1 MRAGIVSRGY
11 ETIFISGEG
20 ENISSSVGASLNWQ
34 QRRTRLRDFGSTF
47 LSRGIMR
54 LVFLTRRM
62 YSLASEYLLEPL
74 REGFD
79 FTLYRGRER
88 GAFVR
93 FLNSRACILLVLSLV
108 LLATCAWSQTQLA
121 ALSGTITDP
130 SGAVVPGVGVT
141 VVSQTTG
148 LKRSVLTDTAGEY
161 RFAGLPTGAYTIR
174 AEKTGFQTQV
184 REGIALNSDLN
195 IDFSLTIGALPQKI
209 TVNANL
215 SGIDTTTS
223 TVSGLVAEPSLT
235 KLPLNNQDLFSA
247 VALEPGVAPDPS
259 SAPSLLSSGR
269 TAQVAI
275 NGIRPSMTN
284 VLIDGMDAT
293 DPVWGFSPAGAS
305 GFFLGL
311 DELAQVSVLTQT
323 FNAEYGGHG
332 GAVIDMTTKSGGNQ
346 FHGLL
351 WELHRDASLD
361 ARNYFDLS
369 ANPIPPFVRN
379 QFGAGMGGPL
389 KRDHTFFFANYEGFR
404 EVEASTAIATAPDPL
419 AHEGLLPSANN
430 PAACTSAN
438 SSGCAA
444 IPINPQT
451 QQFLNLMPPS
461 NGPDNGDGTGE
472 LITADKGAT
481 REDHGMVRIDHNFSN
496 THSVFARYTVD
507 DSSSVVPYVGTPPG
521 TYLPGF
527 PTLHLA
533 RNQYVT
539 IQDRTT
545 FSRELVNELRIG
557 VNRTTASS
565 SSDNTHPGLS
575 ISLVPDRPFGMID
588 ITGISL
594 LGNSPA
600 FPLGDFST
608 VYQVQDQLSRTIGRH
623 TLKFGAEFRRLELNS
638 TLDFGVN
645 GFYTFE
651 DLNPF
656 GLPAASNNPAL
667 EFFLEGVPLSYVG
680 VNPSNADSERGYRET
695 VASGF
700 AQDFMR
706 VNSRITANIGLRY
719 DFYSNPTEAHGRLSA
734 FPNLATDSAP
744 TVGMLFA
751 STPLDLLSPQAGFA
765 WDVFGDGK
773 IMVRSGFGIYRDQ
786 LPAMAYGLDR
796 LLPPFFDLEEFVF
809 PQFLNP
815 QNAQVTQPL
824 DPFAMTY
831 YPKFPYALQY
841 NLNVQRQLAPGMI
854 LTAGYFG
861 TRGNHLTRQGEG
873 NPFEPA
879 LGHRYN
885 PNLPSPVTTILTD
898 AQSLYSSGQV
908 SVSKR
913 YTHNLF
919 WQASYTFAHSADDAS
934 VDFFVD
940 SVNDPPGS
948 QNIFDRKGSRG
959 RSDFDIRHNFVANAA
974 YQLAGAGRFLRGWQI
989 AAVASVHS
997 GVPFTP
1003 VLSFDNADVQSLL
1016 IAERPNLVGNP
1027 YAGVCPNGGRVGT
1040 VACWFNPGAFAVPP
1054 AGQFGNAG
1062 RNILRGPAF
1071 AQFDPALHKDFAI
1084 VHEWRIT
1091 VGVEAYNLFNHP
1103 NFGVPSNTQSALSLG
1118 GNGDAVFKDA
1128 AGDFADNVGQ
1138 ILTTAGTGRQFQLA
1152 GRFTF

>member
-1 MRAGIVSRGY
+1 MYRSNAMSI
-11 ETIFISGEG
+11 
-20 ENISSSVGASLNWQ
+20 LW
-34 QRRTRLRDFGSTF
+34 L
-47 LSRGIMR
+47 
-54 LVFLTRRM
+54 LVFSAYAWPQTET
-62 YSLASEYLLEPL
+62 A
-74 REGFD
+74 
-79 FTLYRGRER
+79 T
-88 GAFVR
+88 
-93 FLNSRACILLVLSLV
+93 VL
-108 LLATCAWSQTQLA
+108 
-121 ALSGTITDP
+121 GTVTDP
-130 SGAVVPGVGVT
+130 SGAVVPGAQVT
-141 VVSQTTG
+141 ILNQSTG
-148 LKRSVLTDTAGEY
+148 LKRDCFADSTGQY
-161 RFAGLPTGAYTIR
+161 HIAGLPMGTYSIR
-174 AEKTGFQTQV
+174 VQKNKFQTQV
-184 REGIALNSDLN
+184 REGVALVSASESVIN
-195 IDFSLTIGALPQKI
+195 FSLIVGDVRQQL
-209 TVNANL
+209 TVNAHA
-215 SGIDTTTS
+215 SSIDSTTS

-247 VALEPGVAPDPS
+247 VALEPGVAPDPG

-311 DELAQVSVLTQT
+311 NELTEVSVLTQT

-332 GAVIDMTTKSGGNQ
+332 GAVIEMITKSGNNQ
-346 FHGLL
+346 FHGSL

-361 ARNYFDLS
+361 AKNYFDL
-369 ANPIPPFVRN
+369 APNPIPPFVRN
-379 QFGAGMGGPL
+379 QFGAGIGGPL
-389 KRDHTFFFANYEGFR
+389 KHDRTFFFANYEGFR
-404 EVEASTAIATAPDPL
+404 EVQASTAIATAPDAL
-419 AHEGLLPSANN
+419 AHQGLLPSANN
-430 PAACTSAN
+430 PAARTSGN
-438 SSGCAA
+438 STGCAA
-444 IPINPQT
+444 IPMNPLIL
-451 QQFLNLMPPS
+451 QFLNLMPFS

-481 REDHGMVRIDHNFSN
+481 REDHGMARIDHSFSN
-496 THSVFARYTVD
+496 THSVFTRYTID

-533 RNQYVT
+533 RNQYGT

-545 FSRELVNELRIG
+545 FAPELINELRFG

-565 SSDNTHPGLS
+565 TSDNTHPGLS
-575 ISLVPDRPFGMID
+575 ISLLPDRAFGEID

-600 FPLGDFST
+600 FPLGDSST

-623 TLKFGAEFRRLELNS
+623 TLKFGTEFRRLDLNS

-645 GFYTFE
+645 GLYTFE
-651 DLNPF
+651 DLTPI
-656 GLPAASNNPAL
+656 GLPASSNNPAL

-680 VNPSNADSERGYRET
+680 VNLSNADSERGYRET

-700 AQDFMR
+700 AQDFVR
-706 VNSRITANIGLRY
+706 VNSRFTANVGLRY

-734 FPNLATDSAP
+734 FRNPATDSAP
-744 TVGMLFA
+744 TVGKLFA
-751 STPLDLLSPQAGFA
+751 GTPLDLLSPQAGFA
-765 WDVFGDGK
+765 WDASGDGK
-773 IMVRSGFGIYRDQ
+773 TVVRSGFGIYRDQ

-796 LLPPFFDLEEFVF
+796 LLPPFFDVEEFVF

-815 QNAQVTQPL
+815 QNAQVTLPL
-824 DPFAMTY
+824 DPFSMTY
-831 YPKFPYALQY
+831 YPKFPYVMQY
-841 NLNVQRQLAPGMI
+841 NLNVERQLTPGMI

-898 AQSLYSSGQV
+898 AQSFYNSGQV

-913 YTHNLF
+913 YAHNLF
-919 WQASYTFAHSADDAS
+919 WQASYTFAHSVDDAS

-940 SVNDPPGS
+940 SVNDPPES

-959 RSDFDIRHNFVANAA
+959 RSSFDIRQNFAANAA
-974 YQLAGAGRFLRGWQI
+974 YELPGAGRFLSGWQVS
-989 AAVASVHS
+989 AVANVHS
-997 GVPFTP
+997 GSPFTP

-1016 IAERPNLVGNP
+1016 IAERPNLGANP
-1027 YAGVCPNGGRVGT
+1027 YVGVCPNGARVGT
-1040 VACWFNPGAFAVPP
+1040 VACWFNPSAFAVPP

-1062 RNILRGPAF
+1062 RNILRGPGF
-1071 AQFDPALHKDFAI
+1071 AEFDPALHKEFVMA
-1084 VHEWRIT
+1084 ERRKIT

-1128 AGDFADNVGQ
+1128 AGDFADNAGR
-1138 ILTTAGTGRQFQLA
+1138 ILTTAGVARQIQLV